1 MSNGMI
7 KEYDIRDVDVVR
19 GLAGVVALELAP
31 ENAGLRCRIRNLN
44 CEVSG
49 RRTNN
54 GWERQQGR
62 HSRQHW
68 NGS

>member
-31 ENAGLRCRIRNLN
+31 ETQDCVV
-44 CEVSG
+44 EYE
-49 RRTNN
+49 T
-54 GWERQQGR
+54 
-62 HSRQHW
+62 
-68 NGS
+68 